1 MHNYI
6 NNENQYSVSFT
17 ECPLLVSQV
26 PAPTLSEII
35 KEARQ
40 TGQMPY
46 SSQRIPVPSYTDNL
60 DAQQFFDGCD
70 RIAGQ
75 VNAIRFSDSIK
86 AKETEL
92 DEHKLKLAS
101 LKSSDKNPSAE
112 QGVADGNKTA

>member
-6 NNENQYSVSFT
+6 NYDNQYSISFAD
-17 ECPLLVSQV
+17 CPLLVSQV

-46 SSQRIPVPSYTDNL
+46 TTQRMPVPSYTDDL
-60 DAQQFFDGCD
+60 DAEQFFDGCD

-75 VNAIRFSDSIK
+75 VNAIRFSESIK
-86 AKETEL
+86 SKETEL
-92 DEHKLKLAS
+92 EEHKQKLTA
-101 LKSSDKNPSAE
+101 LKSSELNLFAE
-112 QGVADGNKTA
+112 QSGADSNKTA

>member
-6 NNENQYSVSFT
+6 NNENQCSVSFA

-26 PAPTLSEII
+26 PAPSLSEII
-35 KEARQ
+35 NEARR

-46 SSQRIPVPSYTDNL
+46 TSQRTPVPSYTNDL

-75 VNAIRFSDSIK
+75 VNAIRFSDSISQIE
-86 AKETEL
+86 A
-92 DEHKLKLAS
+92 KLADDRKK
-101 LKSSDKNPSAE
+101 LTIQKSENPSAE
-112 QGVADGNKTA
+112 HSGADGNKTA

>member
-6 NNENQYSVSFT
+6 NNENQYSVSFA

-26 PAPTLSEII
+26 PAPSLSEII

-46 SSQRIPVPSYTDNL
+46 STQRTPVPSYTNDL

-75 VNAIRFSDSIK
+75 VNAIQFSDSIRQL
-86 AKETEL
+86 ET
-92 DEHKLKLAS
+92 KLAS
-101 LKSSDKNPSAE
+101 DRNKLTIQKSENPSAK
-112 QGVADGNKTA
+112 QSGADGNETA